1 MQTLVI
7 IPTYNERE
15 NIEALLTQVFQ
26 QQADIH
32 VLVVDDNS
40 PDRTFELVQQL
51 AHMQYPD
58 KLHLLKRPGKL
69 GLGTAY
75 VEGFRWALS
84 HNYDYVVQMD
94 ADFSHNPVYLP
105 DFLREIGTS
114 DVVLGSRY
122 IPGGGVRGWGLLRQL
137 ISKGGNIYARTILG
151 LPFRDL
157 TGGYK
162 CFRRDVLQAIGLDE
176 IHAKGYAFQI
186 ETTYRAVSKGFTI
199 TEIPIIFEDRIRGK
213 SQFSFDIFL
222 EAMAIVWRLRRR
234 VGGQKKSATTADN
247 RRV

>member
-15 NIEALLTQVFQ
+15 NIEALLTQVLQ
-26 QQADIH
+26 QQADVH

-40 PDRTFELVQQL
+40 PDLTSELVEEFGRSK
-51 AHMQYPD
+51 YPGQV
-58 KLHLLKRPGKL
+58 HLLKRPGKL

-75 VEGFRWALS
+75 VDGFRWALS
-84 HNYDYVVQMD
+84 HSYDYVVQMD
-94 ADFSHNPVYLP
+94 ADFSHNPIYLP
-105 DFLREIGTS
+105 DFLKEIQQS

-122 IPGGGVRGWGLLRQL
+122 IPGGGVKGWGLLRQL
-137 ISKGGNIYARTILG
+137 ISKGGNIYARTILR

-162 CFRRDVLQAIGLDE
+162 CFRREVLEAIGLDE
-176 IHAKGYAFQI
+176 IRARGYAFQI
-186 ETTYRAVSKGFTI
+186 ETTYRAICKGFTV
-199 TEIPIIFEDRIRGK
+199 TEIPIVFEDRIRGK
-213 SQFSFDIFL
+213 SQFSFHIFL
-222 EAMAIVWRLRRR
+222 EAVAIVWRLR
-234 VGGQKKSATTADN
+234 GQMNEQKKCATIARN